1 MRIIGNEEIQAL
13 IRMTPDT
20 PANGPLLDSLD
31 RLAQET
37 SIVRF
42 PYSYNAVFAA
52 IAPAGTATVNI
63 AIDAAAP
70 FLIVNQ
76 TYEANVT
83 AGAAQTSGTFCYP
96 NMTILLTDTSS
107 NRQMMD
113 VGVPVVNLFGN
124 GQFPYVLPEPK
135 LMAANSVLQV
145 TATSFEAANSPVLR
159 LTFNGYKLYS
169 LNR

>member
-1 MRIIGNEEIQAL
+1 MRLIGYEEIHQLRQILAAGDAAQLNDAL
-13 IRMTPDT
+13 Q
-20 PANGPLLDSLD
+20 SLENE
-31 RLAQET
+31 A

-42 PYSYNAVFAA
+42 PYTYNAVFAA

-76 TYEANVT
+76 TFEANVT
-83 AGAAQTSGTFCYP
+83 AGAAQLSGTFCYP
-96 NMTILLTDTSS
+96 NISVTLTDTGS

-113 VGVPVVNLFGN
+113 VATPVVSIFGN
-124 GQFPYVLPEPK
+124 GQFPYILPEPK

-145 TATSFEAANSPVLR
+145 TAVSFEAANSPVLR
-159 LTFNGYKLYS
+159 LSFNGYKLYS
-169 LNR
+169 LRK

>member
-1 MRIIGNEEIQAL
+1 MRLIGYEEIHQLKNILASGDAATLNDAL
-13 IRMTPDT
+13 TQLENE
-20 PANGPLLDSLD
+20 A
-31 RLAQET
+31 

-76 TYEANVT
+76 AYEANVT

-96 NMTILLTDTSS
+96 NMTVTLTDTGS

-113 VGVPVVNLFGN
+113 VGTPVTSIFGN
-124 GQFPYVLPEPK
+124 GQFPYILPEPK

-145 TATSFEAANSPVLR
+145 TVVSFEAANSNILR

-169 LNR
+169 LRK